1 MAIYTHRGIDFEWQG
16 GLFVYR
22 VGMFTPLPLKLNNGS
37 PSWRLA
43 RNIWLSVKQLKI
55 IISEK
60 NKNEK
65 KRITRE
71 KSF

>member
-22 VGMFTPLPLKLNNGS
+22 VGIFTPLPLKLNNGS

-55 IISEK
+55 II
-60 NKNEK
+60 
-65 KRITRE
+65 
-71 KSF
+71 